1 MAALL
6 FGGPLLRPCV
16 GQVTLAWSPSLS
28 PAVAGYYLCYG
39 TSSGVYTATNS
50 FPSGQSSGV
59 ISNLIPNQVYYFAV
73 QSFANNGAVSSFSN
87 EASFTNAPAAALAAT
102 LTPLSITWA
111 VPAPIVYGT
120 PLGASQLNAAANL
133 PGSFAYFPG
142 NGAVLNAGQSTVSV
156 VFTPSDTADYSTVTN
171 TTTLAVLPAPL
182 AVTVANTS
190 CVYGTA
196 DPIFTG
202 AMSGLTNGD
211 SITVTYSCG
220 ATCMSPVGTYV
231 IAPIFADPS
240 NELPNY
246 TLSVTNG
253 FLTILPATP
262 SVTWTNPPSMVY
274 GTPLNS
280 NQLNATANLPGTF
293 SYFPTNGTVLNTGT
307 NALSVVFTP
316 ADMLDYLAVTNSI
329 SLVVAP
335 APLTVTATS
344 LSCLF
349 GQAVPV
355 LTGTATGLTNG
366 DGITATYSCGATNG
380 SPSGIY
386 AIVPSLVDPDNRQT
400 NYNVTLNNGTLTVG
414 QSSPTITWTNPASIT
429 YGTPLS
435 SNQLSAAANVPGS
448 FTFVPTNGAVLNTG
462 TNALTVTFTPADTTD
477 FSSVTA
483 SVDLFVS
490 TAPLLVTAA
499 DANRPYGV
507 ANPLFLGSMAGLTNG
522 DNITATYSCGASNGS
537 PAGTYAIAPSLVD
550 PNNRQTN
557 YSVILVNGTL
567 TVGQS
572 TATMVW
578 TNPTSV
584 VYGTA
589 LSSNQLNATANVPG
603 NFIYDPT
610 NGALLNSGT
619 NTLSVTFTPADT
631 ADYRSVSASVN
642 LLVTPAPLTITASNA
657 SRPYGAANPLFL
669 GSMTGLTN
677 GDKMTATYSCGATN
691 GSPAGTYA
699 ILPGLVDS
707 GNRQTNYSVTL
718 ANGTLTV
725 SPSTAT
731 LSWTN
736 PAPIFYGTAL
746 SSNQLNATAL
756 VPGSFV
762 YDPTNGAVLN
772 SGTNTLS
779 VSFTPADSV
788 DYSSVTATVN
798 LFVSAAPLTVTVANA
813 NRPYGVGNPLFLGAI
828 TGVTNHDEI
837 RAAYTCG
844 ATNRSPAGTY
854 AIVPGLIDPDNRQTN
869 YDVTLVHGTLTVA
882 PANPILTW
890 TNPAPII
897 YGTALGSRQLN
908 ATANVPGAFSYWP
921 GNGAVLNAGTNALSV
936 IFTPAD
942 ALDYYGMSNTV
953 SLAVLP
959 APLTVLSSNAS
970 RVYGAGNPSF
980 AGAIIGLTNGD
991 RITET
996 FRCRATLAS
1005 PVGVYSIIPLLDDPQ
1020 GRLNNYHV
1028 GVSAGTLMVLAAP
1041 INESP
1046 IPVTSAGLLPTG
1058 AGILGSSPVI
1068 NSSANFWGVPP
1079 SMIMTVS
1086 NGTPSVTIAGTLGAT
1101 LVIQSNSDLEALD
1114 NWRTATSVVMS
1125 HPAPVKQSQAAVSAR
1140 NILSQAFVQAS
1151 QSVLLPP
1158 NDAGPNQFFRV
1169 IMPYDYAILGSMV
1182 LKGKGYTPRLI
1193 VVNMPGILCDDA
1205 CYVNEANSFIHY
1217 DWPRSALQLEASGAT
1232 IRQIAET
1239 LAESLQL
1246 SWTSASEFTFSNG
1259 LCQIWATVVQTEPP
1273 SSDPIAGQNP
1283 PSEPMAIDY

>member
-1 MAALL
+1 M
-6 FGGPLLRPCV
+6 
-16 GQVTLAWSPSLS
+16 
-28 PAVAGYYLCYG
+28 
-39 TSSGVYTATNS
+39 
-50 FPSGQSSGV
+50 
-59 ISNLIPNQVYYFAV
+59 
-73 QSFANNGAVSSFSN
+73 
-87 EASFTNAPAAALAAT
+87 
-102 LTPLSITWA
+102 
-111 VPAPIVYGT
+111 
-120 PLGASQLNAAANL
+120 
-133 PGSFAYFPG
+133 
-142 NGAVLNAGQSTVSV
+142 
-156 VFTPSDTADYSTVTN
+156 
-171 TTTLAVLPAPL
+171 
-182 AVTVANTS
+182 
-190 CVYGTA
+190 
-196 DPIFTG
+196 
-202 AMSGLTNGD
+202 
-211 SITVTYSCG
+211 
-220 ATCMSPVGTYV
+220 
-231 IAPIFADPS
+231 
-240 NELPNY
+240 
-246 TLSVTNG
+246 
-253 FLTILPATP
+253 
-262 SVTWTNPPSMVY
+262 
-274 GTPLNS
+274 
-280 NQLNATANLPGTF
+280 
-293 SYFPTNGTVLNTGT
+293 
-307 NALSVVFTP
+307 
-316 ADMLDYLAVTNSI
+316 
-329 SLVVAP
+329 
-335 APLTVTATS
+335 
-344 LSCLF
+344 
-349 GQAVPV
+349 
-355 LTGTATGLTNG
+355 TGLTNG
-366 DGITATYSCGATNG
+366 DGITATYSCGAT
-380 SPSGIY
+380 
-386 AIVPSLVDPDNRQT
+386 
-400 NYNVTLNNGTLTVG
+400 
-414 QSSPTITWTNPASIT
+414 
-429 YGTPLS
+429 
-435 SNQLSAAANVPGS
+435 
-448 FTFVPTNGAVLNTG
+448 
-462 TNALTVTFTPADTTD
+462 
-477 FSSVTA
+477 
-483 SVDLFVS
+483 
-490 TAPLLVTAA
+490 
-499 DANRPYGV
+499 
-507 ANPLFLGSMAGLTNG
+507 
-522 DNITATYSCGASNGS
+522 NGS

-557 YSVILVNGTL
+557 YSVTLLNGTL

-572 TATMVW
+572 TPTITW
-578 TNPTSV
+578 TNPASIVYGSALSSNQLNATANVPGNFNYDPTNGAVLNSGTNTLSVTFTPADTGDFSSVSASVNLSITPAPLTITASNTSRPYGAANPLFLGSMTGLTNGDKMTATYSCGATNGSPAGTYAIV
-584 VYGTA
+584 PGLVDPGNRQTNYGVTLANGTLTVGQSTPTITWTNSSSIVYGTA